1 MEESNMNYDR
11 LETKLIQQQNQYI
24 RELESQL
31 DFYKEK
37 DTAQEKLIQ
46 ALNETLAL
54 FAEEIS
60 RLKAEKEDKN
70 QKGQ

>member
-1 MEESNMNYDR
+1 MNYDR